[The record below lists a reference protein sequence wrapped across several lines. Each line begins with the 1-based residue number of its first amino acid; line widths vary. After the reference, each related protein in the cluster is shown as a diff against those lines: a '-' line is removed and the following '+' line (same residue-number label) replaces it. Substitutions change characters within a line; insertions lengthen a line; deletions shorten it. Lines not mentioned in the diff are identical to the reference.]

1 MKKAF
6 DANVSRAKPR
16 VRLGALMTEASL
28 SAAAVESLAQQVAH
42 EAPVIPSVME
52 PADSMDLS
60 SALKARAQAR
70 ANRSSAAE
78 MLQEALSTVPA
89 PRPTPAVEEPR
100 AAWDA
105 HEENPRAFAA
115 AAAAAPV
122 AQSRPWDAHAEKPRA
137 AELPVAQSR
146 AVVAPQAAV
155 EAPVARSAVHAPVVE
170 APRAFVESQPVVEA
184 PRAHAEPPPAVT
196 EVQTA
201 PPPHLEQDTTERRER
216 LRERLKAVRENP
228 RPEPL
233 PDTVAEAGVLA
244 VERISALQTELA
256 KARAMNLALAQ
267 DLEAARRQAERA
279 TEEARLRMDEAKR
292 LSSEME
298 GRVTLLSELERELES
313 LEGERNESL
322 LALQEAR
329 QVLEL
334 REREKQ
340 ELVETVAKKDQE
352 ISDSLAEEERLAAE
366 LETAQEAMT
375 SLRRGADALK
385 GERDTLARQV
395 SELTRERAELLE
407 ARKALE
413 AVHRA
418 LSSAA
423 MR

>member
-16 VRLGALMTEASL
+16 VRLGSLMTESAL
-28 SAAAVESLAQQVAH
+28 SAATVESLAQQVAH
-42 EAPVIPSVME
+42 EEAPVIPSVE
-52 PADSMDLS
+52 TMDLG
-60 SALKARAQAR
+60 SALKLRAQAR
-70 ANRSSAAE
+70 AARSSAAE
-78 MLQEALSTVPA
+78 MLHEAIGSPA
-89 PRPTPAVEEPR
+89 ADEVSARQT
-100 AAWDA
+100 W
-105 HEENPRAFAA
+105 
-115 AAAAAPV
+115 AAPV
-122 AQSRPWDAHAEKPRA
+122 HEEPAFVAEQPQAYVA
-137 AELPVAQSR
+137 APVEP
-146 AVVAPQAAV
+146 APQ
-155 EAPVARSAVHAPVVE
+155 
-170 APRAFVESQPVVEA
+170 PRAFVEPAPQPRAFVEPA
-184 PRAHAEPPPAVT
+184 PQPRAHAEPPPAVT

-201 PPPHLEQDTTERRER
+201 PAPNFEAETIERRER

-244 VERISALQTELA
+244 VERISALQSELT

-292 LSSEME
+292 LSSEMN

-322 LALQEAR
+322 LALQESR

-340 ELVETVAKKDQE
+340 ELVEIVAKKDQE
-352 ISDSLAEEERLAAE
+352 IDDSLAEEERLAAE
-366 LETAQEAMT
+366 LESAQETMGA
-375 SLRRGADALK
+375 LRRSSDALK

-418 LSSAA
+418 LSSAS

>member
-16 VRLGALMTEASL
+16 VRLGALMTET
-28 SAAAVESLAQQVAH
+28 AVTEQTVEALARQIAQ
-42 EAPVIPSVME
+42 EPAPVIPSVE
-52 PADSMDLS
+52 TPDLG
-60 SALKARAQAR
+60 AAIRARAFAR
-70 ANRSSAAE
+70 AAKPSAAE
-78 MLQEALSTVPA
+78 ALQEAIATTTSLSPA
-89 PRPTPAVEEPR
+89 GERAYASAEPVV
-100 AAWDA
+100 
-105 HEENPRAFAA
+105 H
-115 AAAAAPV
+115 AAPV
-122 AQSRPWDAHAEKPRA
+122 AH
-137 AELPVAQSR
+137 VA
-146 AVVAPQAAV
+146 
-155 EAPVARSAVHAPVVE
+155 APVAHVAAPVAHVAAPVAHVAAPVAHVAPAVGPSSTSSDRPE
-170 APRAFVESQPVVEA
+170 AVVTQHVTPHAGAVAMPAPTMAAVLETLRAS
-184 PRAHAEPPPAVT
+184 AEPPPGVT

-201 PPPHLEQDTTERRER
+201 PPPSPDFDPAERRER

-244 VERISALQTELA
+244 VERISALQSELS

-292 LSSEME
+292 LATEME
-298 GRVTLLSELERELES
+298 GRVTLLSELERELEA

-322 LALQEAR
+322 LALQESR

-340 ELVETVAKKDQE
+340 ELTETVAKKDQE

-366 LETAQEAMT
+366 LETAQETMA
-375 SLRRGADALK
+375 SLRRSSDALK

>member
-1 MKKAF
+1 MKKSF

-16 VRLGALMTEASL
+16 VRLGSLMTQSAL
-28 SAAAVESLAQQVAH
+28 SAATVESLAQQVAH
-42 EAPVIPSVME
+42 EDAPVIPSVE
-52 PADSMDLS
+52 SMDLG
-60 SALKARAQAR
+60 SALKLRAQAR
-70 ANRSSAAE
+70 AARSSAAE
-78 MLQEALSTVPA
+78 MLHEAIGSPA
-89 PRPTPAVEEPR
+89 DEVSARHTWAAPVHEEPE
-100 AAWDA
+100 APFVAEQPQA
-105 HEENPRAFAA
+105 YV
-115 AAAAAPV
+115 AAPV
-122 AQSRPWDAHAEKPRA
+122 A
-137 AELPVAQSR
+137 
-146 AVVAPQAAV
+146 
-155 EAPVARSAVHAPVVE
+155 
-170 APRAFVESQPVVEA
+170 FVEPAPA

-201 PPPHLEQDTTERRER
+201 PAPNFEAETIERRER

-244 VERISALQTELA
+244 VERISALQSELT

-292 LSSEME
+292 LSSEMN

-322 LALQEAR
+322 LALQESR

-334 REREKQ
+334 REREKH
-340 ELVETVAKKDQE
+340 ELVEIVAKKDQE
-352 ISDSLAEEERLAAE
+352 IDDSLAEEERLAAE
-366 LETAQEAMT
+366 LEVAQETMG
-375 SLRRGADALK
+375 SLRRSSDALK

-418 LSSAA
+418 LSSAS

>member
-16 VRLGALMTEASL
+16 VRLGSLMTE
-28 SAAAVESLAQQVAH
+28 SAVTAATVESLAQQVAH
-42 EAPVIPSVME
+42 EEAPVIE
-52 PADSMDLS
+52 SMDLGA
-60 SALKARAQAR
+60 ALKLRAQAR
-70 ANRSSAAE
+70 MARSSAAQ
-78 MLQEALSTVPA
+78 MLQEAIAS
-89 PRPTPAVEEPR
+89 PAVDEVSAR
-100 AAWDA
+100 HTW
-105 HEENPRAFAA
+105 
-115 AAAAAPV
+115 AAPV
-122 AQSRPWDAHAEKPRA
+122 HEAPAF
-137 AELPVAQSR
+137 
-146 AVVAPQAAV
+146 VVEQPQAYVA
-155 EAPVARSAVHAPVVE
+155 APVEPAPV
-170 APRAFVESQPVVEA
+170 PA

-201 PPPHLEQDTTERRER
+201 PPPNFEAETIERRER

-244 VERISALQTELA
+244 VERISALQSELT
-256 KARAMNLALAQ
+256 KARVMNLALAQ

-292 LSSEME
+292 LSSEMQ

-322 LALQEAR
+322 LALQESR

-334 REREKQ
+334 REREKH
-340 ELVETVAKKDQE
+340 ELVEIVAKKDQE
-352 ISDSLAEEERLAAE
+352 IDDSLAEEERLAAE
-366 LETAQEAMT
+366 LETAQETMGA
-375 SLRRGADALK
+375 LRRSSDALK

-418 LSSAA
+418 LSSAS

>member
-16 VRLGALMTEASL
+16 VRLGSLMTATSEDSVSTATVEA
-28 SAAAVESLAQQVAH
+28 LAQQISQ
-42 EAPVIPSVME
+42 EETP
-52 PADSMDLS
+52 DLA
-60 SALKARAQAR
+60 SALKARAMARAQQQSAVETLREAISQPSAPVQAR
-70 ANRSSAAE
+70 TVVLDEVNVREAA
-78 MLQEALSTVPA
+78 T
-89 PRPTPAVEEPR
+89 
-100 AAWDA
+100 W
-105 HEENPRAFAA
+105 
-115 AAAAAPV
+115 AAPV
-122 AQSRPWDAHAEKPRA
+122 VETPA
-137 AELPVAQSR
+137 PVQAFVQPQVVQPQP
-146 AVVAPQAAV
+146 VVAPQV
-155 EAPVARSAVHAPVVE
+155 VATVV
-170 APRAFVESQPVVEA
+170 
-184 PRAHAEPPPAVT
+184 AHAEPLPSVT

-201 PPPHLEQDTTERRER
+201 PPPDLDTERDPSERRER

-256 KARAMNLALAQ
+256 KSRAMNLALAQ
-267 DLEAARRQAERA
+267 DLEAARRQSERA
-279 TEEARLRMDEAKR
+279 TEEARMRMDEARR
-292 LSSEME
+292 LSKEME
-298 GRVTLLSELERELES
+298 GRVTLLSELERELEA

-322 LALQEAR
+322 LALQESR

-334 REREKQ
+334 REREKL
-340 ELVETVAKKDQE
+340 EMAEVVAKKDLE
-352 ISDSLAEEERLAAE
+352 ISESLAEEERLAGE
-366 LETAQEAMT
+366 LEVAQETML
-375 SLRRGADALK
+375 SLRRSSDALK

>member
-16 VRLGALMTEASL
+16 VRLGAMMETISHET
-28 SAAAVESLAQQVAH
+28 VESLAQQVAH
-42 EAPVIPSVME
+42 EAPPVIPSVE
-52 PADSMDLS
+52 TMDLG
-60 SALKARAQAR
+60 SALKLRAQAR
-70 ANRSSAAE
+70 SNKSSAAE
-78 MLQEALSTVPA
+78 MLQDAIA
-89 PRPTPAVEEPR
+89 TPAAWAPPSPFIPSGVEGLPAAR
-100 AAWDA
+100 A
-105 HEENPRAFAA
+105 ERSVENVVPSLDSARDE
-115 AAAAAPV
+115 
-122 AQSRPWDAHAEKPRA
+122 R
-137 AELPVAQSR
+137 
-146 AVVAPQAAV
+146 VVAARDERVVATAV
-155 EAPVARSAVHAPVVE
+155 
-170 APRAFVESQPVVEA
+170 
-184 PRAHAEPPPAVT
+184 RAHAEAPPAVT

-201 PPPHLEQDTTERRER
+201 PPPNHEADPAERRER

-244 VERISALQTELA
+244 VERISALQTELS

-322 LALQEAR
+322 LALQESR

-334 REREKQ
+334 REREKH
-340 ELVETVAKKDQE
+340 ELSQTVAKKDQE

-366 LETAQEAMT
+366 LEVAQETMGA
-375 SLRRGADALK
+375 LRRSSDALK

-395 SELTRERAELLE
+395 SELTKERAELLE

>member
-1 MKKAF
+1 MTMKKAF

-16 VRLGALMTEASL
+16 VRLGALMAGTSPV
-28 SAAAVESLAQQVAH
+28 SADVVESLAQQVAH
-42 EAPVIPSVME
+42 ESPPVIPSVD
-52 PADSMDLS
+52 ATDLGA
-60 SALKARAQAR
+60 ALKARAQAR
-70 ANRSSAAE
+70 STRVTAAEAFQDAISTPPPLSQAERDEVQARASAAWAIAS
-78 MLQEALSTVPA
+78 QFTA
-89 PRPTPAVEEPR
+89 PPPVNVMEVEE
-100 AAWDA
+100 
-105 HEENPRAFAA
+105 
-115 AAAAAPV
+115 V
-122 AQSRPWDAHAEKPRA
+122 
-137 AELPVAQSR
+137 
-146 AVVAPQAAV
+146 
-155 EAPVARSAVHAPVVE
+155 
-170 APRAFVESQPVVEA
+170 A
-184 PRAHAEPPPAVT
+184 PRAHAEAPPSVV

-201 PPPHLEQDTTERRER
+201 PAPDVEADPSERRER
-216 LRERLKAVRENP
+216 LRERLRAVRENP

-256 KARAMNLALAQ
+256 KARAMNLALTQ

-292 LSSEME
+292 LASEME

-322 LALQEAR
+322 LALQESR
-329 QVLEL
+329 QVLEV
-334 REREKQ
+334 RERERQ
-340 ELVETVAKKDQE
+340 ELVGIVAKKDIE
-352 ISDSLAEEERLAAE
+352 IADSLAEEERLAAE
-366 LETAQEAMT
+366 LELAQETMGA
-375 SLRRGADALK
+375 LRRSSDALK

>member
-6 DANVSRAKPR
+6 DANVSRARPR
-16 VRLGALMTEASL
+16 VRLGAMMTDSGVSTAT
-28 SAAAVESLAQQVAH
+28 VESLAQQVAH
-42 EAPVIPSVME
+42 EAPPVIPSVE
-52 PADSMDLS
+52 TVESMNLG
-60 SALKARAQAR
+60 SALKLRAQAR
-70 ANRSSAAE
+70 ATRGSATE
-78 MLQEALSTVPA
+78 MLQEAIAAPADEVQARVATWAPPAHVEAVAVPELVEQPGLEAPRAFGAQHVEPAPA
-89 PRPTPAVEEPR
+89 PR
-100 AAWDA
+100 A
-105 HEENPRAFAA
+105 HF
-115 AAAAAPV
+115 
-122 AQSRPWDAHAEKPRA
+122 
-137 AELPVAQSR
+137 
-146 AVVAPQAAV
+146 
-155 EAPVARSAVHAPVVE
+155 E
-170 APRAFVESQPVVEA
+170 APRAFVAPVEAAPA

-201 PPPHLEQDTTERRER
+201 PPPSVESDPSERRER

-244 VERISALQTELA
+244 VERISALQTELS

-322 LALQEAR
+322 LALQESR

-334 REREKQ
+334 REREQQ
-340 ELVETVAKKDQE
+340 ELAATVAKKDQE

-366 LETAQEAMT
+366 LEAAQETMGA
-375 SLRRGADALK
+375 LRRSSDALK

>member
-16 VRLGALMTEASL
+16 VRLGAMMGETIS
-28 SAAAVESLAQQVAH
+28 SQTVESLAQQVAH
-42 EAPVIPSVME
+42 EAPPVIPSVE
-52 PADSMDLS
+52 MDLG
-60 SALKARAQAR
+60 SALKLRAQAR
-70 ANRSSAAE
+70 ATRSSAAE
-78 MLQEALSTVPA
+78 MLQEAIASPVDRNRGPNPFTPSSVEGNEVPEFKSSVDLSERAVPSTLLGVNG
-89 PRPTPAVEEPR
+89 PRYFVRPSPAL
-100 AAWDA
+100 
-105 HEENPRAFAA
+105 
-115 AAAAAPV
+115 APV
-122 AQSRPWDAHAEKPRA
+122 
-137 AELPVAQSR
+137 
-146 AVVAPQAAV
+146 
-155 EAPVARSAVHAPVVE
+155 
-170 APRAFVESQPVVEA
+170 
-184 PRAHAEPPPAVT
+184 RAHAEAPPAVT

-201 PPPHLEQDTTERRER
+201 PPPNHEADPAERRER

-244 VERISALQTELA
+244 VERISALQTELS

-322 LALQEAR
+322 LALQESR

-340 ELVETVAKKDQE
+340 ALLETVAKKDQE

-366 LETAQEAMT
+366 LEVAQETMGA
-375 SLRRGADALK
+375 LRRSSEALK

-395 SELTRERAELLE
+395 SELTKERAELLE

>member
-16 VRLGALMTEASL
+16 LRLGAMMTATAEAPANEVV
-28 SAAAVESLAQQVAH
+28 SAAAVEALAQQVVQEA
-42 EAPVIPSVME
+42 APVIPSVDVASE
-52 PADSMDLS
+52 LGA
-60 SALKARAQAR
+60 ALKAKAQAR
-70 ANRSSAAE
+70 AAKGTAAE
-78 MLQEALSTVPA
+78 VLQEALLA
-89 PRPTPAVEEPR
+89 EEPR
-100 AAWDA
+100 AFERRGQADDA
-105 HEENPRAFAA
+105 PRVAVHTPTESPRAD
-115 AAAAAPV
+115 AAP
-122 AQSRPWDAHAEKPRA
+122 RREH
-137 AELPVAQSR
+137 PVAVRVAASVEPR
-146 AVVAPQAAV
+146 PEVV
-155 EAPVARSAVHAPVVE
+155 
-170 APRAFVESQPVVEA
+170 
-184 PRAHAEPPPAVT
+184 

-201 PPPHLEQDTTERRER
+201 PPPHAEPDVGDPAERREK

-244 VERISALQTELA
+244 VERISALQTELT

-279 TEEARLRMDEAKR
+279 TEEARMRMDEARR
-292 LSSEME
+292 LSKEME
-298 GRVTLLSELERELES
+298 GRVTLLSELERELEA

-322 LALQEAR
+322 LALQESR
-329 QVLEL
+329 QVLEA

-340 ELVETVAKKDQE
+340 ELSELVARKDQE
-352 ISDSLAEEERLAAE
+352 ISESLAEEERLAGE
-366 LETAQEAMT
+366 LEQAQEANL
-375 SLRRGADALK
+375 SLRRSADALK

-418 LSSAA
+418 LSTAA
-423 MR
+423 RR

>member
-16 VRLGALMTEASL
+16 VRLGSLMTESAL
-28 SAAAVESLAQQVAH
+28 SAATVESLAQQVAH
-42 EAPVIPSVME
+42 EEAPVIPSVE
-52 PADSMDLS
+52 TMDLG
-60 SALKARAQAR
+60 SALKLRAQAR
-70 ANRSSAAE
+70 AARSSAAE
-78 MLQEALSTVPA
+78 MLHEAISSPVADEVSARQTWAAPVHEEPAFVAEQPQAYVAAPVEPA
-89 PRPTPAVEEPR
+89 PQ
-100 AAWDA
+100 
-105 HEENPRAFAA
+105 PRAFVEPVS
-115 AAAAAPV
+115 AP
-122 AQSRPWDAHAEKPRA
+122 
-137 AELPVAQSR
+137 
-146 AVVAPQAAV
+146 
-155 EAPVARSAVHAPVVE
+155 
-170 APRAFVESQPVVEA
+170 APRAFVEPVSAPA

-201 PPPHLEQDTTERRER
+201 PAPNFEAETIERRER

-244 VERISALQTELA
+244 VERISALQSELT

-292 LSSEME
+292 LSSEMN

-322 LALQEAR
+322 LALQESR

-340 ELVETVAKKDQE
+340 ELVEIVAKKDQE
-352 ISDSLAEEERLAAE
+352 IDDSLAEEERLAAE
-366 LETAQEAMT
+366 LESAQETMGA
-375 SLRRGADALK
+375 LRRSSDALK

-418 LSSAA
+418 LSSAS